1 MVDPR
6 APERVIHSVTDILWF
21 RTLMIVAGWP
31 SLRLDATYVMGY
43 KPRRIV
49 SVADGVQTLYYAA
62 RLGPRRDN
70 IRWRV
75 TR

>member
-1 MVDPR
+1 
-6 APERVIHSVTDILWF
+6 
-21 RTLMIVAGWP
+21 MIVAGWP
-31 SLRLDATYVMGY
+31 SLRLDATDVMGY